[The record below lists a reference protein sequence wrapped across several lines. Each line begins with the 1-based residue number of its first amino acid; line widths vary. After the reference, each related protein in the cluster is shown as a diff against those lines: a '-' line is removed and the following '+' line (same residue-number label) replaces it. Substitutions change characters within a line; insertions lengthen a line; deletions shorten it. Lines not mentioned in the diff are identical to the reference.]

1 MLSALLT
8 MIFQLKL
15 KIMFIELE
23 ELAELEQLGIHIASL
38 QERTLGLQQS

>member
-1 MLSALLT
+1 

-23 ELAELEQLGIHIASL
+23 ELAELEQLGILIASL